1 MFAYVPI
8 KGMQYCVH
16 TFCNWFGTWKT
27 TAKLWLLP
35 CDCCRKVTVQAL
47 NSLKCC
53 KTNQHRRIKGATS
66 MKSYPPQSLLQ
77 ILHQKLLEN
86 NDQNRIKLYFHFDLV
101 YILAFFQMIQN
112 FWFERESKCS
122 AGSLFGHSECVKH
135 HSVYPFSDTKFHQ
148 WFL

>member
-8 KGMQYCVH
+8 KGMQYCVQ

-47 NSLKCC
+47 NPLKCC

-77 ILHQKLLEN
+77 ILYQKLLEN
-86 NDQNRIKLYFHFDLV
+86 NDQNQSIIFSLWSGLHFGFFPNGAYRADRPAIRQAEASV
-101 YILAFFQMIQN
+101 FPSFFQPAEKLIII
-112 FWFERESKCS
+112 WFEF
-122 AGSLFGHSECVKH
+122 SLPG
-135 HSVYPFSDTKFHQ
+135 T
-148 WFL
+148 